1 MNFSNCFYFLRKNQ
15 VKLYSTLTYSPN
27 EVFSFSSK
35 KNVHKYV
42 FIKVNIKTGVALTSQ
57 SNLNAVL
64 GPYGINLV
72 NLQKKLE
79 DKLSLFNTN
88 IVLPLIIKVYDFDK
102 YSVIIKLPDLTNL
115 IKSMSS
121 TNEKYPVLSNYA
133 ILEIVFLHN
142 FNFNFKSI
150 SQESIFRT
158 ILGSLKSKK
167 MAVFSNYSF
176 NSKKNH
182 VS

>member
-1 MNFSNCFYFLRKNQ
+1 MKYLTHYLNKNKLR
-15 VKLYSTLTYSPN
+15 LYSTLTYSPN
-27 EVFSFSSK
+27 EVFNLSSK

-79 DKLSLFNTN
+79 EKLNLFNIN

-102 YSVIIKLPDLTNL
+102 YSVIIKLPNLTNL
-115 IKSMSS
+115 IKAMSPL
-121 TNEKYPVLSNYA
+121 NEKYPVLSNYA
-133 ILEIVFLHN
+133 ILELTQIYDL
-142 FNFNFKSI
+142 NFNFKSI
-150 SQESIFRT
+150 SQESLFKT
-158 ILGSLKSKK
+158 IIGSLKSKK
-167 MAVFSNYSF
+167 MAIFSNYSF
-176 NSKKNH
+176 NSKNTH
-182 VS
+182 VI